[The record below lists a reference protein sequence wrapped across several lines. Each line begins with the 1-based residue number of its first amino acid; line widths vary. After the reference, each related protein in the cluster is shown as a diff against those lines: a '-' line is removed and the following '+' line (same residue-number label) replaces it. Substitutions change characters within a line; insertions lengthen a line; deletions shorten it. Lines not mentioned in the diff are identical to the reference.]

1 MRKTVR
7 GLWVKFCQG
16 AEELGRDF
24 YVSPTMVGLCGM
36 SRFVTT
42 VDDLRKEFGDG
53 KNLRD
58 LYLPKSKDDD
68 VTSIIN
74 AVGSVEDLMRC
85 DLLDLILESE
95 VRLSITHVSGDNKFT
110 ASLTRIHGKEVEFG
124 ERNFDPT
131 LIKSWGDVID
141 LILLGEED
149 PEN

>member
-1 MRKTVR
+1 MGKTLR
-7 GLWVKFCQG
+7 ELWVEFCQS
-16 AEELGRDF
+16 ADELGRDF
-24 YVSPTMVGLCGM
+24 HVEPIMVGSCGS

-42 VDDLRKEFGDG
+42 VDDLRREFGNG

-58 LYLPKSKDDD
+58 LYLPRDRDAK
-68 VTSIIN
+68 VMSIIN
-74 AVGSVEDLMRC
+74 AVSSVEDLMRE
-85 DLLDLILESE
+85 DLLDFISNSE
-95 VRLSITHVSGDNKFT
+95 VYLIVKNESGESTFT